1 MADKWQPE
9 ASATFSKL
17 QKTKHIWAEKFL
29 DVQFSDEHGNVTHHK
44 KAKARVYPKE
54 GRPDMIYMGIGNGL
68 WTPGGFVEVKSAQGD
83 KGQRFDFN
91 EWREDQRKWYYD
103 YSQPMKLQ
111 LWFWLCMGHVIN
123 RDPYPR
129 ITMLFPVQI
138 LIELEQNANRKSLPY
153 SEAVSELAIYQL
165 KWLGG
170 GKWDIPQTHPFW
182 KQFKG

>member
-1 MADKWQPE
+1 MADLYQGE
-9 ASATFSKL
+9 ATRSLLHAGLWT
-17 QKTKHIWAEKFL
+17 EKFL
-29 DVQFSDEHGNVTHHK
+29 DVQFQNKAGKVTSHK
-44 KAKARVYPKE
+44 EATNRVYPSK
-54 GRPDMIYMGIGNGL
+54 GRPDAVYFGMGNGVN
-68 WTPGGFVEVKSAQGD
+68 TPGGFVEVKTAQGD
-83 KGQRFDFN
+83 KGQRFAFD
-91 EWREDQRKWYYD
+91 EWREDQREWYDRYAK
-103 YSQPMKLQ
+103 PMKLQ